1 MPKNDKTVGIM
12 LGLKGDIFPDY
23 NEENFR
29 KILAKLSNIV
39 SVSEVGD
46 SGRKIYEYKKLR

>member
-1 MPKNDKTVGIM
+1 M